1 MDDED
6 EEEIL
11 EEEANKSSQGPAT
24 AGVNDGGGL
33 RSRSAASLEAA
44 ESAVQTILSLS
55 MHTCV
60 DPSTC
65 LTAWIR
71 PPLLVTST
79 LHGSVVRRV
88 RGRGSPQQH
97 RPEVERPLNSRS
109 LLLLHSQ
116 VFTSQVGAVQQV
128 RQEVD
133 GTRMRKGALADSS
146 RLACMCFQSCVVP

>member
-1 MDDED
+1 MGD
-6 EEEIL
+6 
-11 EEEANKSSQGPAT
+11 AT
-24 AGVNDGGGL
+24 LINSTRGGNIKFDHPTT
-33 RSRSAASLEAA
+33 RAA